1 MGRRGKEEGSE
12 LSGAVH
18 VRSLSCAK
26 SSHGARI
33 GGRKEEKEEKSE
45 GGGEGSGAPRPFHA
59 PAEIGGKEKLFL
71 MDLGEVEKWRKRIE
85 GRGGKPGG
93 GKMKRKEK

>member
-33 GGRKEEKEEKSE
+33 GGRKEEKEEESE
-45 GGGEGSGAPRPFHA
+45 GGGEGNGAPRPFHA
-59 PAEIGGKEKLFL
+59 PAEIGGKEKLFS
-71 MDLGEVEKWRKRIE
+71 MDLANGVGKWKNGEKGEKEEEER
-85 GRGGKPGG
+85 
-93 GKMKRKEK
+93 